1 MKDFSIFYRT
11 SNVSKDFKNTLCAQ
25 YICISV
31 SHSLEHLN
39 FTSSAFPLF
48 SSSSAKVERRT
59 DSTIPTS
66 ILMFSW
72 NRCEVCSWYSAH
84 LELSLLLQH
93 VVWGVLR
100 AIFPHASC
108 RDLRFQIAQ
117 GRSDCWPSHVAIWT
131 ALPISR
137 RALQKHLPSSWIW
150 LPKVIR
156 ENHKWSLWSKLCP
169 CPQCGFPSECK

>member
-39 FTSSAFPLF
+39 VTSSAFPLF
-48 SSSSAKVERRT
+48 SSSSVKVERRT
-59 DSTIPTS
+59 DGTIPTS
-66 ILMFSW
+66 ISMFSW

-100 AIFPHASC
+100 ANFPHASC
-108 RDLRFQIAQ
+108 RDLSFQIALPDSNTAP
-117 GRSDCWPSHVAIWT
+117 RVAEAPSKQLDLIAKSHSRESQVKFMIK
-131 ALPISR
+131 ALSVSPM
-137 RALQKHLPSSWIW
+137 W
-150 LPKVIR
+150 LSFR
-156 ENHKWSLWSKLCP
+156 M
-169 CPQCGFPSECK
+169 